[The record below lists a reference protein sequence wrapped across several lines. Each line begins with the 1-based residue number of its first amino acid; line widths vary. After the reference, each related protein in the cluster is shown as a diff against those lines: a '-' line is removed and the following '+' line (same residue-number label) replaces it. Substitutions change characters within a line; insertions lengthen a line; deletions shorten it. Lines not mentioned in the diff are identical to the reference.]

1 MNADL
6 DTLLIALYVALTDD
20 IIPARQVRHD
30 APGRPAEVTDAEL
43 VCLAVAQV
51 HLGFATE
58 NGWLRA
64 APGLIGHLFPRLLSQ
79 PEYNRRLRSLSAL
92 MLEAMRWLTRHT
104 DSVHDTVRLIDGT
117 KIICGMSRE
126 TVKRSDLFGYCG
138 YGYDASHSLYFWGM
152 KLMLLVTPD
161 GLVTGFI
168 LVNPKLYGEQEATA
182 MMLESADNRPLP
194 GSTLVGDKGF
204 RGRGFE
210 AALLSKG
217 LVMVRPA
224 CRDETDPGI
233 FPAWLRQRVESVI
246 GTLKG
251 QLGIEHPGAH
261 KPDGLFTRIV
271 QRLLALNAALWHNWA
286 TGERHKRS
294 LVAYDHRPA

>member
-6 DTLLIALYVALTDD
+6 DTLLTALYVALTDD
-20 IIPARQVRHD
+20 IIPARPVRHD
-30 APGRPAEVTDAEL
+30 APGRPAQVTDAEL

-51 HLGFATE
+51 HLGYATE
-58 NGWLRA
+58 SAWLRA
-64 APGLIGHLFPRLLSQ
+64 APGLVGHLFPRLLSQ
-79 PEYNRRLRSLSAL
+79 SEYNRRLRSLSAL
-92 MLEAMRWLTRHT
+92 MTEAMRWLARHT

-152 KLMLLVTPD
+152 KLMLLVAPD

-168 LVNPKLYGEQEATA
+168 LVNPKLYGEQEATL
-182 MMLESADNRPLP
+182 MMLELEDNRPQA

-204 RGRGFE
+204 RGRHFE
-210 AALLSKG
+210 AALLRKG
-217 LVMVRPA
+217 LAMVRPA
-224 CRDETDPGI
+224 CRDEADPGL
-233 FPAWLRQRVESVI
+233 FPTWLRQRVEAVI
-246 GTLKG
+246 GALKQ
-251 QLGIEHPGAH
+251 QLGLEHPGAH

-271 QRLLALNAALWHNWA
+271 QRLLALNAAVWHNWA
-286 TGERHKRS
+286 TGTQQKRS
-294 LVAYDHRPA
+294 LIAYDHCPA